1 MCAVAFT
8 LMAEHLDRWGASAG
22 LDFFEVRDRLEKW
35 LNESLTGSAAST
47 DDEILRD
54 ALGLRRAS

>member
-1 MCAVAFT
+1 VAFT
-8 LMAEHLDRWGASAG
+8 LMAEHLDRHGASVG
-22 LDFFEVRDRLEKW
+22 LEFFEGRERLETW
-35 LNESLTGSAAST
+35 LTAPLPGSSAVT